1 MQSALTEFLQDRILL
16 RDAIATAVLFMTVL
30 GLRFAALRFI
40 RRRLPTT
47 DKLQLRWA
55 AQVRGF
61 SYAILA
67 FGLFIIW
74 AAELQALAVSFAV
87 LAMAIVWATRETFAC
102 IQGAAYRISANAFE
116 VGDRINI
123 AGIRGDVID
132 TGLLGTLV
140 LEVAQGH
147 QRTGRTISIP
157 NSLFMTE
164 PVLNESLAGEH
175 MLHLMT
181 IPVDRDADLAAI
193 ERKALTAAQE
203 ACAEF
208 LDDVRRPMAARYRRH
223 GLTPPIVDPRITYQV
238 VDKNTVNIL
247 LRIPTP
253 IRLERQVE
261 QRVLR
266 AVLNVPKGRDT
277 LPNLPER

>member
-1 MQSALTEFLQDRILL
+1 MQAALVEFLQDRAML
-16 RDAIATAVLFMTVL
+16 RHVIMTVIL
-30 GLRFAALRFI
+30 VVTVVGLRYAALRFI
-40 RRRLPTT
+40 RRRLPSR

-55 AQVRGF
+55 SQARGF
-61 SYAILA
+61 SYVILA

-74 AAELQALAVSFAV
+74 AAELQALAVSFVV
-87 LAMAIVWATRETFAC
+87 LAMAIVWATKETLAC
-102 IQGAAYRISANAFE
+102 VQGGVYRISANAFE

-123 AGIRGDVID
+123 GGIRGDVID
-132 TGLLGTLV
+132 PGLMSTLV

-164 PVLNESLAGEH
+164 PVLNESLAGEY

-181 IPVDRDADLAAI
+181 IPVDRSADLAAI
-193 ERKALTAAQE
+193 EKKALNAAQD
-203 ACAEF
+203 ACADF
-208 LDDVRRPMAARYRRH
+208 LDDVRRPIAARYRRH
-223 GLTPPIVDPRITYQV
+223 GLNPPVVDPRVTYQV

-261 QRVLR
+261 QLVLR
-266 AVLNVPKGRDT
+266 AVLGVPKGRDT
-277 LPNLPER
+277 LPPSPPR

>member
-1 MQSALTEFLQDRILL
+1 MQSTFTEFLQDRVLL
-16 RDAIATAVLFMTVL
+16 RDAIATAVLFMMVI
-30 GLRFAALRFI
+30 GLRLAALRFI
-40 RRRLPTT
+40 RRRLPSK

-55 AQVRGF
+55 AHVRGV
-61 SYAILA
+61 SYAVLA
-67 FGLFIIW
+67 LGLFIIW

-164 PVLNESLAGEH
+164 PVLNESLASEY

-181 IPVDRDADLAAI
+181 IPVDRGADLAAI

-203 ACAEF
+203 ACAGF
-208 LDDVRRPMAARYRRH
+208 LDDVRRPIAARYRRH

-238 VDKNTVNIL
+238 VDKTTVNLL

-261 QRVLR
+261 QHVLR
-266 AVLNVPKGRDT
+266 AVLDVPEGRHT
-277 LPNLPER
+277 LPPPA

>member
-1 MQSALTEFLQDRILL
+1 MESTFTEFLQDRVLL
-16 RDAIATAVLFMTVL
+16 KDAIATLILFGIVLSLRYAAV
-30 GLRFAALRFI
+30 RFI
-40 RRRLPTT
+40 RRRLPSN
-47 DKLQLRWA
+47 DKVQLRWA
-55 AQVRGF
+55 SQIRGF
-61 SYAILA
+61 SYVILA
-67 FGLFIIW
+67 FGLFTIW

-87 LAMAIVWATRETFAC
+87 LAMAFVWGTKETLAC
-102 IQGAAYRISANAFE
+102 IQGAAFRLSSNSFE

-132 TGLLGTLV
+132 AGLLGTMV

-157 NSLFMTE
+157 NSMFMTE
-164 PVLNESLAGEH
+164 PVLNESLAGEY

-181 IPVDRDADLAAI
+181 IPVDRSADLAAI

-208 LDDVRRPMAARYRRH
+208 LDDVRRPIASRYRRH
-223 GLTPPIVDPRITYQV
+223 GLIPPIVDPRVTYQV

-253 IRLERQVE
+253 IRLERHVE
-261 QRVLR
+261 QHVLR
-266 AVLNVPKGRDT
+266 AVLDVPKGRDT
-277 LPNLPER
+277 LPPPPG

>member
-1 MQSALTEFLQDRILL
+1 MPSTFTEFLQDRVLL
-16 RDAIATAVLFMTVL
+16 RDGVATLILFLTVMILRYAAVGFV
-30 GLRFAALRFI
+30 
-40 RRRLPTT
+40 RRRLPSN
-47 DKLQLRWA
+47 DKFQLRWA
-55 AQVRGF
+55 AQIRGF

-67 FGLFIIW
+67 LGLFIIW

-87 LAMAIVWATRETFAC
+87 LAMAVVWAMRETFAC
-102 IQGAAYRISANAFE
+102 VQGAAYRISSNAFQ
-116 VGDRINI
+116 VGDRINV
-123 AGIRGDVID
+123 GGVRGDVID

-164 PVLNESLAGEH
+164 PVLNESLAGEY

-181 IPVDRDADLAAI
+181 IPVDRNSDLAAI

-203 ACAEF
+203 ACAGF
-208 LDDVRRPMAARYRRH
+208 LEDVRRPMAARYRRH
-223 GLTPPIVDPRITYQV
+223 GLNPPIVDPRITYQV

-266 AVLNVPKGRDT
+266 AVLGVPKGRDT
-277 LPNLPER
+277 LPPPPPP

>member
-1 MQSALTEFLQDRILL
+1 MQSTLIEFLQDRALL
-16 RDAIATAVLFMTVL
+16 RDAIATLILFVMVL
-30 GLRFAALRFI
+30 GLRYIAIRFV
-40 RRRLPTT
+40 RQRLPSS

-55 AQVRGF
+55 SQIRGF

-74 AAELQALAVSFAV
+74 AAELQTLAVSFAV

-102 IQGAAYRISANAFE
+102 IQGAAYRMSSNAFQ

-132 TGLLGTLV
+132 PGILGTLV
-140 LEVAQGH
+140 FEVGQGH
-147 QRTGRTISIP
+147 QRTGRMISIP

-164 PVLNESLAGEH
+164 PVLNESLGGEY

-181 IPVDRDADLAAI
+181 IPVDRNADLAAI
-193 ERKALTAAQE
+193 EHKALAAAQE
-203 ACAEF
+203 ACADF
-208 LDDVRRPMAARYRRH
+208 LDDVRRPIASRYRRH
-223 GLTPPIVDPRITYQV
+223 GLTPPIVDPRVTYQV

-261 QRVLR
+261 QHVLR
-266 AVLNVPKGRDT
+266 AVLDVPKGKGT
-277 LPNLPER
+277 LP

>member
-1 MQSALTEFLQDRILL
+1 MPSTLSEFLQDRVLL
-16 RDAIATAVLFMTVL
+16 RDAIATLILFLTVL
-30 GLRFAALRFI
+30 ILRYAAIRFV
-40 RRRLPTT
+40 RRRLPSN
-47 DKLQLRWA
+47 DKFQLRWA
-55 AQVRGF
+55 SQIRGF

-67 FGLFIIW
+67 LGLFTIW

-87 LAMAIVWATRETFAC
+87 LAMAVVGATRETFAC
-102 IQGAAYRISANAFE
+102 IQGAAYRISTNAFQ

-123 AGIRGDVID
+123 GGIRGDVID

-140 LEVAQGH
+140 LEVGQGH

-164 PVLNESLAGEH
+164 PVLNESLAGEY

-181 IPVDRDADLAAI
+181 IPVDRSADLGAI
-193 ERKALTAAQE
+193 ERTALTAARE
-203 ACAEF
+203 ACADF
-208 LDDVRRPMAARYRRH
+208 LDDVRRPMAVRYRRH
-223 GLTPPIVDPRITYQV
+223 GLIPPIVDPRVTYQV
-238 VDKNTVNIL
+238 VDKHTVNIL

-261 QRVLR
+261 QHVLR
-266 AVLNVPKGRDT
+266 AVLGVPKGQDT
-277 LPNLPER
+277 LPPPAPR